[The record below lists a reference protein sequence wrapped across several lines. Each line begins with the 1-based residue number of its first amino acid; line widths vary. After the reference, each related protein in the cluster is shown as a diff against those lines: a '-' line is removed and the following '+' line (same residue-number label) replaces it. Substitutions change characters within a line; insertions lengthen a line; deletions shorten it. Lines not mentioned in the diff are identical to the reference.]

1 MINSSTQVAL
11 TVEIGHNLGTD
22 LKEISTDKH
31 TDVSEKQL
39 LIAEDIYRCLT
50 DDFGTKHTAT
60 YFAKKYGTSD
70 TTVKKY
76 FKKVYGYGFKEY
88 QTKVRME
95 WAAEKLAT
103 TDMKVGDISDAV
115 GYAKHTKFSN
125 AFKKYYGIT
134 PLTYRRKNL
143 RS

>member
-1 MINSSTQVAL
+1 
-11 TVEIGHNLGTD
+11 
-22 LKEISTDKH
+22 
-31 TDVSEKQL
+31 
-39 LIAEDIYRCLT
+39 
-50 DDFGTKHTAT
+50 
-60 YFAKKYGTSD
+60 
-70 TTVKKY
+70 
-76 FKKVYGYGFKEY
+76 
-88 QTKVRME
+88 ME

-125 AFKKYYGIT
+125 AFKKYYGMT